1 MSNPNMSDPN
11 TSTLGAPEPAPAAEP
26 VESSST
32 QSFKDIFS
40 EYEQSHSRKKEP
52 GSPRREGTVIALTAD
67 SIILDIGFKTE
78 GVLPLTAFPAD
89 RPPKPGDK
97 VQVTVKGRDPE
108 GYYELTRGKVERPTD
123 WASLEKAFAEKS
135 TIVGTVTGVVKGGLS
150 VDVGVRA
157 FMPAS
162 RSGTKDATELEKLVE
177 QEIRCR
183 IIKLDVEDED
193 VVVDRRAIA
202 EDEERAGKQ
211 RRFSELKEGDTVHG
225 EIRSLTDYGAFVDIG
240 GADAL
245 LHVGEISW
253 QRINKPS
260 DVLSAGQQIEAV
272 IIKIDPDK
280 RRIAISLKQLQPHP
294 WNAVAEKYK
303 AGERVR
309 GTVTRLM
316 DFGAFVEIEPGIEGL
331 IHISEMSWAKR
342 IRTPADVVKPGETV
356 EAVILGVNAAER
368 RISLGLK
375 QALGDPWAGAAEKF
389 APGTVIEGPV
399 TNLTKFGAF
408 VQLTEGVEG
417 MIHISEISAEKRINH
432 PQDVLRTGQVVKAQ
446 VLALDPEKRLIRLSM
461 KQLVPTGLDE
471 YLAEHKEGDIVTGRM
486 IEVSGGK
493 ARVELGEGV
502 VATCSIPEDVQR
514 RKTSAQEPA
523 PAASAKPDLSSLG
536 SMLQARWKSWPSRR
550 RGQAGSHARRPG
562 PQVSES
568 QNSIPQPRK
577 SSWSWNNSDFDAPA
591 RSAFKPIAESG
602 ISSETGNPR
611 RLTSP
616 TRRNCLDLQLS
627 NDKIASWQRQRQRPW
642 FKP

>member
-1 MSNPNMSDPN
+1 MSNPRMSEANTSDPN
-11 TSTLGAPEPAPAAEP
+11 TPKPDTQESTPATEPTE
-26 VESSST
+26 
-32 QSFKDIFS
+32 SFKDIFS
-40 EYEQSHSRKKEP
+40 EYEQSHSRKSEA
-52 GSPRREGTVIALTAD
+52 GNQRREGTVIAVTAD

-89 RPPKPGDK
+89 KPPKPGDK

-123 WASLEKAFAEKS
+123 WASLEKAFEEKS
-135 TIVGTVTGVVKGGLS
+135 TIIGTVTGVVKGGLS

-162 RSGTKDATELEKLVE
+162 RSGTRDASELEKLVE

-183 IIKLDVEDED
+183 IIKLDVAEED

-211 RRFSELKEGDTVHG
+211 RRFSELKEGDTVQG
-225 EIRSLTDYGAFVDIG
+225 EVRSLTDYGAFVDIG

-253 QRINKPS
+253 RRVNKPS
-260 DVLSAGQQIEAV
+260 DVLSTGQQIEAV
-272 IIKIDPDK
+272 IIKIDSDK

-294 WNAVAEKYK
+294 WDAVAEKYK
-303 AGERVR
+303 AGERVH
-309 GTVTRLM
+309 GTVTRLT
-316 DFGAFVEIEPGIEGL
+316 DYGAFVELDPGIEGL

-342 IRTPADVVKPGETV
+342 VRTPSDVVKPGETV
-356 EAVILGVNAAER
+356 EAVILGVNPGER

-375 QALGDPWAGAAEKF
+375 QALGDPWAGVAQKF

-399 TNLTKFGAF
+399 TSLTKFGAF

-417 MIHISEISAEKRINH
+417 MIHVSEISAEKRINH
-432 PQDVLRTGQVVKAQ
+432 PQEVLRAGQVVKAQ

-461 KQLVPTGLDE
+461 KQLVPSGLDE

-486 IEVSGGK
+486 VEVSEGR

-502 VATCSIPEDVQR
+502 VATCPIGEECPE
-514 RKTSAQEPA
+514 KPAQEDKRAEPDLR
-523 PAASAKPDLSSLG
+523 SSSSSNSSRPDLSSLG
-536 SMLQARWKSWPSRR
+536 SMLQARWKSGAASDEAKPEAVRA
-550 RGQAGSHARRPG
+550 GQ
-562 PQVSES
+562 
-568 QNSIPQPRK
+568 IRK
-577 SSWSWNNSDFDAPA
+577 FRIAKLDPA
-591 RSAFKPIAESG
+591 AKKIELA
-602 ISSETGNPR
+602 
-611 RLTSP
+611 
-616 TRRNCLDLQLS
+616 LQ
-627 NDKIASWQRQRQRPW
+627 
-642 FKP
+642 